1 MNTVVINKDVVDAIY
16 MMSILIMIQIEVAME
31 MYSSKIIKK
40 IEELSNKNNG

>member
-16 MMSILIMIQIEVAME
+16 MMSILIMIQIAVAME